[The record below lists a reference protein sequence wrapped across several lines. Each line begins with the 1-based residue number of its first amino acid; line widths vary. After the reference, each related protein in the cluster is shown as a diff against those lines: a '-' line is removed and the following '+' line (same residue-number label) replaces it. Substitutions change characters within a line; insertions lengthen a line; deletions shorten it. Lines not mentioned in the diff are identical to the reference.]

1 MKERMK
7 NKVTYVD
14 VMLNG
19 RFHRQLKYS
28 YCPLFPIRLEDLTA
42 FIETHCPTLRSK
54 NYTFDFSERKV

>member
-19 RFHRQLKYS
+19 RFYRQLKYS
-28 YCPLFPIRLEDLTA
+28 YCPLFPIRLDGVYRN
-42 FIETHCPTLRSK
+42 TLP
-54 NYTFDFSERKV
+54 NVTG